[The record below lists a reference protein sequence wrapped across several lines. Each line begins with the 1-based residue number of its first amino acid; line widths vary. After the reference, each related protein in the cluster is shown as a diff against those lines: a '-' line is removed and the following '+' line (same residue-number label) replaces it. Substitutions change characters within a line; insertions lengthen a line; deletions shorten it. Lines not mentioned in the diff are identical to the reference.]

1 MSTKTKT
8 KVIGRPPTVA
18 LIIRKHALLFIS
30 KTPNEILDI
39 IFPQL
44 QPKMRGGVT
53 DDPQIIRKQRTSAYQ
68 QLIRFK
74 KHAKED
80 GKRIDF
86 RGRVGHDGVK
96 RTKWIH
102 KIRPKAETAS
112 A

>member
-1 MSTKTKT
+1 MSKTKTKT
-8 KVIGRPPTVA
+8 NPIGRPESVA
-18 LIIRKHALLFIS
+18 PIIRKHALLFIS

-80 GKRIDF
+80 GKKISF
-86 RGRVGHDGVK
+86 RGREIAGVRK
-96 RTKWIH
+96 FAWIH
-102 KIRPKAETAS
+102 KEKKKIDS
-112 A
+112 N